1 MKKLGGGKIINIS
14 SEVTECG
21 NIGQSNYSAVKG
33 GLISFTKTI
42 AKEYTITVL
51 AHHLYLGRFEIDF
64 SP

>member
-33 GLISFTKTI
+33 ELISFTKTI
-42 AKEYTITVL
+42 AKEYTKYGIS
-51 AHHLYLGRFEIDF
+51 APHL
-64 SP
+64 SW